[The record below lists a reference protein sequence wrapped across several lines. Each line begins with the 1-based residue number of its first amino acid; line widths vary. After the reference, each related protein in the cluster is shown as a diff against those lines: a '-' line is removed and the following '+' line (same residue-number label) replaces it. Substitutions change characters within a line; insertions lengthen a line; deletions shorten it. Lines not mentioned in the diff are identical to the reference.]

1 MQVTQEVID
10 RVLMSQATLRSWRNK
25 HNSTEWLEANA
36 VNRALFSDT
45 FSKAHNCGCVE
56 DFFILLNLKLKKQS
70 ISEIMDRKF
79 VLKKG
84 KVVMSHG
91 CDIVTENS
99 SDDQC
104 IALLRVNKK
113 HASKFERLPENWEE
127 IVDEKIEVKPKKTRA
142 KRTKKEVVE
151 TETKANESTAEKEE
165 VQEKID

>member
-1 MQVTQEVID
+1 MQITQEVID
-10 RVLMSQATLRSWRNK
+10 RVVMSQATLRSWRNK
-25 HNSTEWLEANA
+25 HNSNEWLEANA
-36 VNRALFSDT
+36 VNRALFGDT

-151 TETKANESTAEKEE
+151 EKEE
-165 VQEKID
+165 VQEQID